1 MALTQTRLDNQTYNL
16 FLRDLEYRE
25 SRIVQTEYPE
35 LKAATGRYF
44 PIETINAPW
53 AETTRYTIEDIVG
66 DEFELAS
73 DSSTN
78 YSLVGITGKEVIQRT
93 YQFRKGYEVDNRE
106 IIRYT
111 APKVNI
117 PIEDRKIKALQYLYQ
132 QTLHK
137 LVLYGNS
144 LIGMPGWLNHPAFLR
159 MAAPYPLDTTS
170 NTSQLLA
177 TLSAGGEA
185 MWNATKETH
194 LPNTLLL
201 PPKKF
206 KYLTEQTRLENSST
220 DTTVLQFFL
229 KNNMSVKNIDWL
241 SELEGA
247 GPNGEDMAMFY
258 TRNPEHVKCQITDP
272 MRMHPYVR
280 KAFSVERPAS
290 FDYGGIVAYRP
301 YTVLMMI
308 GV

>member
-1 MALTQTRLDNQTYNL
+1 MALSETRLDDNTYGI

-25 SRIVQTEYPE
+25 SRIVQIEYPE
-35 LKAATGRYF
+35 LKAATGKYF
-44 PIETINAPW
+44 PIETIDAPW

-78 YSLVGITGKEVIQRT
+78 YSLVGIVGKEVIQRV
-93 YQFRKGYEVDNRE
+93 YQFRKGYKVDNRE
-106 IIRYT
+106 IIRYS

-137 LVLYGNS
+137 LVLWGNS
-144 LIGMPGWLNHPAFLR
+144 SIGMPGWLNHPAFLR

-170 NTSQLLA
+170 SVSQLLA

-185 MWNATKETH
+185 MWSATKETH
-194 LPNTLLL
+194 LPTTLLL

-206 KYLTEQTRLENSST
+206 KYLTEQTRLDNSAS

-229 KNNMSVKNIDWL
+229 RNNMSVKDIDWL

-247 GPNGEDMAMFY
+247 GPNGEDMAIFY

-272 MRMHPYVR
+272 MRFLPYVR
-280 KAFSVERPAS
+280 EPFHVVRPAS

-301 YTVLMMI
+301 YSVLLMI

>member
-1 MALTQTRLDNQTYNL
+1 MALLTTRLDDQTYNL

-25 SRIVQTEYPE
+25 ARALQVEYPE
-35 LKAATGRYF
+35 LKAATGKLF
-44 PIETINAPW
+44 PIETIDAPW
-53 AETTRYTIEDIVG
+53 AETTRYTIQDIVG

-93 YQFRKGYEVDNRE
+93 YQFRKGYEIDNRE
-106 IIRYT
+106 ILRFS

-117 PIEDRKIKALQYLYQ
+117 PIEDNKIKALNHLYQ

-137 LVLYGNS
+137 LVLYGND
-144 LIGMPGWLNHPAFLR
+144 LVGMPGWLNHPAFLR

-170 NTSQLLA
+170 STSQLIA

-185 MWNATKETH
+185 MWAATKETY

-201 PPKKF
+201 PPRKF
-206 KYLTEQTRLENSST
+206 KYLTEQTRLDNSST

-229 KNNMSVKNIDWL
+229 RNNMSVRNIDWL

-247 GPNGEDMAMFY
+247 GPNGEDMAIFY
-258 TRNPEHVKCQITDP
+258 TRNPDHVKCQITDP
-272 MRMHPYVR
+272 MRMLPYVR
-280 KAFSVERPAS
+280 KEFSVVRPSS
-290 FDYGGIVAYRP
+290 FNYGGIVAYRP
-301 YTVLMMI
+301 FTVLLMI